1 MFAGHCGSVFQEME
15 SEQEEQHVTHLFGGV
30 GAGESHQRPE
40 RDAHAHDDLPVVP
53 VAQVTK
59 DRSQEHVAAD
69 KHWEQTGNTLRL
81 EPGLTWKHLHDH
93 LHPFMH
99 TGPERSNTA
108 GLDTL
113 QSVYTHLS
121 AVILTSHHRSR
132 STARCR
138 AELLQEAT
146 QRPHQFNDGTLI
158 TISFNDFLSHI
169 LNKINQNSVFRFS
182 SCLSRSY

>member
-1 MFAGHCGSVFQEME
+1 ME
-15 SEQEEQHVTHLFGGV
+15 SEQEEQHVTHLSGGV

-81 EPGLTWKHLHDH
+81 EPDLTWVHLHHH
-93 LHPFMH
+93 LRTVMH
-99 TGPERSNTA
+99 TEPERSHTA
-108 GLDTL
+108 GRSTL

-121 AVILTSHHRSR
+121 AVTQTSHHRSR
-132 STARCR
+132 NTARCR
-138 AELLQEAT
+138 GELLQEAT
-146 QRPHQFNDGTLI
+146 QRQHQFHDNTLI
-158 TISFNDFLSHI
+158 TVSFNDFLSHI
-169 LNKINQNSVFRFS
+169 LN
-182 SCLSRSY
+182 